1 MAVPARLSI
10 VTLGVADLERSI
22 AFYERLGW
30 TRRGSSVPG
39 VIAWFDLGGVY
50 LGLFQRDE
58 LAADADLADPGPVPR
73 FSGVTLAM
81 NVESDEEVERIVDE
95 AEAAGATILKRPRIA
110 IFDGLDAYFADPDGH
125 AWEVAHNPGFPLDA
139 DGRITIP

>member
-30 TRRGSSVPG
+30 ERRASSVPG
-39 VIAWFDLGGVY
+39 VIAWFGLGGVY
-50 LGLFQRDE
+50 LGLFPRDE
-58 LAADADLADPGPVPR
+58 LAADAAIAEPGATPR

-81 NVESDEEVERIVDE
+81 NLESDAEVRRAMAD
-95 AEAAGATILKRPRIA
+95 AEAAGATVLKAPEMA
-110 IFDGLDAYFADPDGH
+110 IFGGLSAYFADPDGH
-125 AWEVAHNPGFPLDA
+125 AWEVAHNPGFPLD
-139 DGRITIP
+139 DEGRITIP